1 MVRHRFR
8 GLLPFCLCLIASRQK
23 GRRVEIGSPSWFCT
37 VAHHAAQPPR
47 ASRPPLD
54 FIALLPCEST
64 WNGSCV
70 GAGGREGSAASGV
83 SALTTLPSQSPNPP
97 ILSRASQRGADD
109 TANKGAEKSAKSGL
123 LVMDYD
129 RALRRRRRRGRRRKR
144 PHDDRRRRGRRRS
157 RMVRMVAHRLG
168 AVVVRVVRVVWR
180 VVRELRTPCGRVSCG
195 RLLVD
200 RRTLRRGASVSAF
213 RRCEG
218 RSAECHAC
226 KARDHQLHVVPVV
239 HNTPLSTFF
248 FRCCAGANLPL
259 TSR

>member
-1 MVRHRFR
+1 MA
-8 GLLPFCLCLIASRQK
+8 PADAK
-23 GRRVEIGSPSWFCT
+23 GAQRAECPRSP
-37 VAHHAAQPPR
+37 
-47 ASRPPLD
+47 
-54 FIALLPCEST
+54 
-64 WNGSCV
+64 
-70 GAGGREGSAASGV
+70 
-83 SALTTLPSQSPNPP
+83 PSLRNPP
-97 ILSRASQRGADD
+97 ILSRASQRGSDD
-109 TANKGAEKSAKSGL
+109 AAHKGAEESAEPGL

-129 RALRRRRRRGRRRKR
+129 RARR
-144 PHDDRRRRGRRRS
+144 RRRRGRRRS

-213 RRCEG
+213 RRGEG

>member
-1 MVRHRFR
+1 MA
-8 GLLPFCLCLIASRQK
+8 PADAK
-23 GRRVEIGSPSWFCT
+23 GAQRAECPRSP
-37 VAHHAAQPPR
+37 
-47 ASRPPLD
+47 
-54 FIALLPCEST
+54 
-64 WNGSCV
+64 
-70 GAGGREGSAASGV
+70 
-83 SALTTLPSQSPNPP
+83 PSLRNPP
-97 ILSRASQRGADD
+97 ILSRASQRGSDE
-109 TANKGAEKSAKSGL
+109 TANKGAEESAKSGL
-123 LVMDYD
+123 LVMDHD
-129 RALRRRRRRGRRRKR
+129 RARRRRRGRR
-144 PHDDRRRRGRRRS
+144 RRRS

-213 RRCEG
+213 RRGEG

>member
-1 MVRHRFR
+1 MA
-8 GLLPFCLCLIASRQK
+8 PADAK
-23 GRRVEIGSPSWFCT
+23 GAQRAECPRSPSSL
-37 VAHHAAQPPR
+37 R
-47 ASRPPLD
+47 
-54 FIALLPCEST
+54 
-64 WNGSCV
+64 
-70 GAGGREGSAASGV
+70 
-83 SALTTLPSQSPNPP
+83 NPP
-97 ILSRASQRGADD
+97 ILSRESQRGADD
-109 TANKGAEKSAKSGL
+109 TANKGAEESAKSGL

-129 RALRRRRRRGRRRKR
+129 RARRRRRRGRRRKR

>member
-1 MVRHRFR
+1 MA
-8 GLLPFCLCLIASRQK
+8 PADAK
-23 GRRVEIGSPSWFCT
+23 GAQRAECPRSP
-37 VAHHAAQPPR
+37 
-47 ASRPPLD
+47 
-54 FIALLPCEST
+54 
-64 WNGSCV
+64 
-70 GAGGREGSAASGV
+70 
-83 SALTTLPSQSPNPP
+83 PSLRNPP
-97 ILSRASQRGADD
+97 ILSRESQRGADD
-109 TANKGAEKSAKSGL
+109 TANKGAEESAKSGL

-129 RALRRRRRRGRRRKR
+129 RARRR
-144 PHDDRRRRGRRRS
+144 RRRRGRRRS

-168 AVVVRVVRVVWR
+168 AVVARVVRVVWR

-213 RRCEG
+213 RCGEG